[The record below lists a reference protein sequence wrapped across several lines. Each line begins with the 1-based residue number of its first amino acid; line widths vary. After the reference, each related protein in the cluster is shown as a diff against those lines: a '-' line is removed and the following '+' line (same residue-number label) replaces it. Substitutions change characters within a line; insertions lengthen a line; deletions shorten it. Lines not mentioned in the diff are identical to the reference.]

1 MHAGRKLNVA
11 PVSLAVAALVLSVSA
26 VAIAGDW
33 PQYRYDAGRT
43 AASPEKLP
51 ARLHVQW
58 VREYPMPRP
67 AFPAELRL
75 CYDASYEPV
84 VLRKTI
90 FVPSMITDSVT
101 ALDTETGARRWRFF
115 ADGPV
120 RFAPVAAKGK
130 VYFVSDDGY
139 LYCVGAADGKLLW
152 KYRFLPPGVTE
163 RKVMGNRRLIAL
175 RPARGG
181 PVLKDGVIY
190 FAAGIWPETGTFVHA
205 LKADTGKPL
214 WSNAKVTLVQKANLD
229 HGVRSPAGL
238 TPQGYLALIGGKLVV
253 PCGRQLPAF
262 LDPSSGKLDG
272 YTMGWGGRNGL
283 PKGSWFVAGT
293 GNYLLHSG
301 DLYDIGR
308 PDDERFRGSRT
319 SDLYHPGGFTRLQID
334 RTCQKALGRFRVP
347 VLTPAVMY
355 CGTEDG
361 QIAAYD
367 LTKPKMG
374 KRADSKIPNYRRED
388 KFPDTWRTTFP
399 ELWRGESKLKLHIK
413 AGRRLYVG
421 GVGVVAAIDIPEA
434 TGTSKVSWRAKIEG
448 TPHRMLAA
456 DGKLFVVTLEG
467 RIYAFGADGDAAA
480 TVHKKPT
487 AGPGAEA
494 DAWTET
500 AARILKETHV
510 REGYALV
517 LGVGTGRLAEEL
529 VRQSPVDVIVI
540 DPDREKV
547 AALRKRFCEAGIY
560 GTRIAVHE
568 GDPLSYPFPPYL
580 ASLIVSE
587 DLTGVTDSFDGTFA
601 EQVFHPLR
609 PYGGTACLPIPAA
622 RQAEFI
628 KQLSE
633 RDLPAAEVR
642 RAGGMVLL
650 TRRGPLPGAADWSHE
665 GADAANTAASKDQFV
680 KGDLSLLW
688 HDGALRWH
696 RQPGRT
702 RVRVVG
708 GRVLIRGQK
717 LHAIDVF
724 TGKQLWETP
733 TGGIGDLAAVDDAI
747 YAAAGKACLVLDP
760 ATGRRLRQIQLP
772 AKLAGSWSRLRI
784 SGDDLFAT
792 VGATVVCVDRHS
804 GQLRW
809 SHQAGSSRL
818 SLAVGGGKV
827 FCAEV
832 PRPPDRRGKR
842 PDNDPGRTFALDV
855 ETGEPVWQIPRGAE
869 LHYSQPHDLLITPVG
884 MFRGKDGKRAGD
896 SKAAWCIAGNRFI
909 SGVPQDITIHDLPAG
924 AKSGAPVQ
932 WFRRGCTSL
941 RASHHLVTTRY
952 GGNAAYIDLET
963 RRITPVWG
971 IRAACSN
978 NLFPANGVLN
988 IPNLTGGCTC
998 NYLSTSLALV
1008 PTAVIERKAAG
1019 DK

>member
-1 MHAGRKLNVA
+1 MHTDRKFKAAIVA
-11 PVSLAVAALVLSVSA
+11 LILSVST

-43 AASPEKLP
+43 AASPEMLP
-51 ARLHVQW
+51 AGLRLLW
-58 VREYPMPRP
+58 MRECPTPRP
-67 AFPAELRL
+67 AFPSELRL

-84 VLRKTI
+84 VMGKTM
-90 FVPSMITDSVT
+90 FVPSMVTDSVT

-152 KYRFLPPGVTE
+152 KFRFLPPGVTE
-163 RKVMGNRRLIAL
+163 RKVMGSRRLIAL

-190 FAAGIWPETGTFVHA
+190 FAAGIWPTTGTFVHA
-205 LKADTGKPL
+205 LSADTGKPL
-214 WSNAKVTLVQKANLD
+214 WSNAKVTLVPKANLD
-229 HGVRSPAGL
+229 HGVQSPAGL

-262 LDPSSGKLDG
+262 LDPRSGKLDG

-293 GNYLLHSG
+293 GSYLLHSG

-308 PDDERFRGSRT
+308 PNDERFRGT
-319 SDLYHPGGFTRLQID
+319 GKADLYHPGGFTRLQIE
-334 RTCQKALGRFRVP
+334 RTCQKALGPFRMP
-347 VLTPAVMY
+347 VLTPGAMY
-355 CGTEDG
+355 CGTNDG

-367 LTKPKMG
+367 LTKPTMG
-374 KRADSKIPNYRRED
+374 KRADSKIPPYRKED
-388 KFPDTWRTTFP
+388 KFPDKWRTTFP

-421 GVGVVAAIDIPEA
+421 GAGVVAAMELPDG
-434 TGTSKVSWRAKIEG
+434 TGGSKISWRAQIEG

-456 DGKLFVVTLEG
+456 DGKLFVVTLQG
-467 RIYAFGADGDAAA
+467 RIYAFGADGSAAA

-487 AGPGAEA
+487 PGPGPKA
-494 DAWTET
+494 DAWTQT
-500 AARILKETHV
+500 AARILKETGV

-529 VRQSPVDVIVI
+529 VRQSRVDVIAI

-568 GDPLSYPFPPYL
+568 GDPMSYPLPPYL

-587 DLTGVTDSFDGTFA
+587 DLAGATDSFDGTFA
-601 EQVFHPLR
+601 EQLFHPLR

-622 RQAEFI
+622 RQAEFTR
-628 KQLSE
+628 QLAK

-642 RAGGMVLL
+642 QAQGMVLL
-650 TRRGPLPGAADWSHE
+650 TRKGPLPGAADWSHE
-665 GADAANTAASKDQFV
+665 GVDAANTAASRDRFV

-702 RVRVVG
+702 LVRIVG
-708 GRVLIRGQK
+708 GRVLIKSQK

-724 TGKQLWETP
+724 TGKQLWEAP
-733 TGGIGDLAAVDDAI
+733 AGGITDLAVVDDAI
-747 YAAAGKACLVLDP
+747 YAAAGKVCLVIDP
-760 ATGRRLRQIQLP
+760 ATGRQLRQIKLP
-772 AKLAGSWSRLRI
+772 AALAGSWSRLRI
-784 SGDDLFAT
+784 SGDSLLAT
-792 VGATVVCVDRHS
+792 VGAAVVCVDRQS

-809 SHQAGSSRL
+809 SHRAKHARL

-827 FCAEV
+827 FYAEV
-832 PRPPDRRGKR
+832 PQPPDKRGKR
-842 PDNDPGRTFALDV
+842 TDSSPGRMFALNI
-855 ETGEPVWQIPRGAE
+855 ETGKPVWQIPRGAK
-869 LHYSQPHDLLITPVG
+869 LHYSQPHDLLITPGG
-884 MFRGKDGKRAGD
+884 MFQGKDGKRVGN
-896 SKAAWCIAGNRFI
+896 SSAAWCVIGDRFV
-909 SGVPQDITIHDLPAG
+909 SGPPEDITIHDLPAG
-924 AKSGAPVQ
+924 AKSGAPVR
-932 WFRRGCTSL
+932 WSRRGCTSL
-941 RASHHLVTTRY
+941 RASHHLITTRY
-952 GGNAAYIDLET
+952 RGNAAYIDLET

-998 NYLSTSLALV
+998 NYLTTSLGLV
-1008 PTAVIERKAAG
+1008 PTAVIERKTAG
-1019 DK
+1019 K